1 MGMEK
6 YVVLRLTGGE
16 DAQDKIVY
24 IADTKEEAITMIAN
38 NEFNDLYLKDTKYD
52 KVETEKNILNN
63 TMVYCTR
70 TYSIYNNEVIP
81 TSGVHFRDYHVLCN
95 KNDHKCTK
103 YNMIVMNFDYN
114 TIKTRVILKLFAPLD
129 VSEEKIKS
137 IMDRIVKNANIDYE
151 SGRSIIDGDIDL
163 DIWYE

>member
-1 MGMEK
+1 MEK
-6 YVVLRLTGGE
+6 YIVMELTDDE
-16 DAQDKIVY
+16 YTQDKIVY
-24 IADTKEEAITMIAN
+24 IADSKEEAITYMIAN
-38 NEFNDLYLKDTKYD
+38 NECNNLYIEVIKYD

-81 TSGVHFRDYHVLCN
+81 TSGVHFRDYYILGN
-95 KNDHKCTK
+95 KNEPKCTK

-137 IMDRIVKNANIDYE
+137 IMDRIVKNANIDYISE
-151 SGRSIIDGDIDL
+151 KSTIDGDIDL
-163 DIWYE
+163 NIWYE